1 MSRWQYRVSIAKFYW
16 HLYTC
21 GDNKTWHTWGVS
33 MDRDEILAQSRLEN
47 RRWDE
52 CERRMADEAGTWG
65 IIAVAAAVVC
75 VFLIRMFSEGGNP
88 YDLLAIL
95 FVYLAAANAYKWN
108 KTRSRWT
115 LLVTMLYAVIAIG
128 SLCAYAIAG

>member
-1 MSRWQYRVSIAKFYW
+1 
-16 HLYTC
+16 
-21 GDNKTWHTWGVS
+21 
-33 MDRDEILAQSRLEN
+33 MDRDEILAQSRLDN

-52 CERRMADEAGTWG
+52 RERRMADEAGTWG
-65 IIAVAAAVVC
+65 IIAVAIAVAC
-75 VFLIRMFSEGGNP
+75 VFLIRVLFKGGNP

-108 KTRSRWT
+108 KARSRWT

>member
-1 MSRWQYRVSIAKFYW
+1 
-16 HLYTC
+16 
-21 GDNKTWHTWGVS
+21 

-75 VFLIRMFSEGGNP
+75 VFLIRMFSEGG
-88 YDLLAIL
+88 
-95 FVYLAAANAYKWN
+95 
-108 KTRSRWT
+108 TRTTCLPFYSCT
-115 LLVTMLYAVIAIG
+115 LPPRTPINGIRPG
-128 SLCAYAIAG
+128 RDGHFW